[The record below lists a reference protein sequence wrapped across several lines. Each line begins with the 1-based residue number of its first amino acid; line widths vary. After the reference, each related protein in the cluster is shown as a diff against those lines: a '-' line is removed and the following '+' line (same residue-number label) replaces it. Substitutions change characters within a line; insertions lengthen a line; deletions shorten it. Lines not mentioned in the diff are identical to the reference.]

1 MISVSYFFYLLENE
15 NYSYHVLKL
24 RSTVKIKADYC
35 DLSILYLFF
44 ACSSHG
50 GHSTTGDFDSEVDS
64 TVSSRRGSRRREKH
78 SINRNEGE
86 FAELDKTGQT
96 YMLIYR
102 ARM

>member
-1 MISVSYFFYLLENE
+1 MICQFYICF
-15 NYSYHVLKL
+15 V
-24 RSTVKIKADYC
+24 
-35 DLSILYLFF
+35 

-86 FAELDKTGQT
+86 FAKPHKTGQ
-96 YMLIYR
+96 IYVDILGLGYKSGWLGDQVP
-102 ARM
+102 

>member
-1 MISVSYFFYLLENE
+1 MQSR
-15 NYSYHVLKL
+15 LKL
-24 RSTVKIKADYC
+24 I
-35 DLSILYLFF
+35 ILICQFYICFF

-86 FAELDKTGQT
+86 FAKLDKTWQT